1 MIETF
6 RGTYTVMVTA
16 FNKDGQ
22 LDLNA
27 QAQFTEWQVQQ
38 GIHGLIPLGSTG
50 EFLSLSAEERCAVA
64 KCVIDTT
71 AGRVPVL
78 VGAGAESTDDVIT
91 NVKMAEDLGC
101 TLDGWVGECEVGGVL
116 RTTSAVWP

>member
-91 NVKMAEDLGC
+91 NVKMAEDLGK
-101 TLDGWVGECEVGGVL
+101 
-116 RTTSAVWP
+116 

>member
-38 GIHGLIPLGSTG
+38 GIH
-50 EFLSLSAEERCAVA
+50 
-64 KCVIDTT
+64 
-71 AGRVPVL
+71 
-78 VGAGAESTDDVIT
+78 
-91 NVKMAEDLGC
+91 
-101 TLDGWVGECEVGGVL
+101 
-116 RTTSAVWP
+116 